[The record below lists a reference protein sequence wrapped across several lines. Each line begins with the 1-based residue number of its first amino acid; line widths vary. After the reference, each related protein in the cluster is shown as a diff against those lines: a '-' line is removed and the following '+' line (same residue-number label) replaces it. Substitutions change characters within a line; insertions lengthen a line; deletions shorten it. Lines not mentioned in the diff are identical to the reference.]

1 MPFAW
6 CARRRFPVLRLSS
19 RGCRTVEH
27 CCFVSSFVAFV
38 LLVPAVTSSSAV
50 ACQGSENALAAQGA
64 SDAAWAAAIEQIR
77 SVAPEGGNHDAAMRG
92 LESLRAAG
100 AVALL
105 PVLRGMDGASP
116 RAKNWLRALAA
127 ELADQAPLPRDDL
140 ERFFDDLSQDPD
152 ARYLVF
158 RWLTDADLQHRDA
171 VLAERTQDPSL
182 PLRYLANRLALQRA
196 AVLGAEATDERIA
209 SYRRILNEARN
220 PDQLR
225 QASEG
230 LQGLGVQVDLASE
243 LKMLT
248 RWYAIAPFD
257 NTGGEG
263 FDRPQGPELLLK
275 PPREPNPEQ
284 PNPEQLEIDFAQPWM
299 GKMGEV
305 RWQVVATDDAMG
317 SLDLNPTFEN
327 AKEAVAYLFCRF
339 HAPQAGEAQARI
351 GSSNA
356 NKVWVNGQLVT
367 ANEVYHAGSMVDQY
381 QGTCQLRSGENWVL
395 LKICQNN
402 QTESWAQDWQV
413 QFRIT
418 DATGKGIDLER
429 VVPAGGAP

>member
-6 CARRRFPVLRLSS
+6 CARRRFPVLRRAS
-19 RGCRTVEH
+19 RGCRTVLRT
-27 CCFVSSFVAFV
+27 CLLSSFVAFV
-38 LLVPAVTSSSAV
+38 LLLPGATSSSAV
-50 ACQGSENALAAQGA
+50 ACQDSDSAVGVQGA
-64 SDAAWAAAIEQIR
+64 SEAAWAAAIEQIR
-77 SVAPEGGNHDAAMRG
+77 SVSPEGGNHAAAMQG

-105 PVLRGMDGASP
+105 PVLKGMDGASP
-116 RAKNWLRALAA
+116 RAKNWLRGLAA

-140 ERFFDDLSQDPD
+140 EQFFADLSQDPD

-158 RWLTDADLQHRDA
+158 RWLTDADPQHREE

-196 AVLGAEATDERIA
+196 AALGAEATDERIA

-225 QASEG
+225 QAAEG
-230 LQGLGVQVDLASE
+230 LKGLGVQVDLASE

-275 PPREPNPEQ
+275 SPHEPGA
-284 PNPEQLEIDFAQPWM
+284 EQLEIDFAQPLM
-299 GKMGEV
+299 GKSGEV
-305 RWQVVATDDAMG
+305 RWQVVTTDDAMG

-327 AKEAVAYLFCRF
+327 AKEAVAYLYCRF
-339 HAPQAGEAQARI
+339 HAAQAGQAQARI

-381 QGTCQLRSGENWVL
+381 QGTCELRSGENWVL